1 MYDYRTNEAQEMA
14 ENGEDRDEPQF
25 YHNDEASEEGAVFDE
40 DNQSADDEV
49 DGEDLDDNMEE

>member
-1 MYDYRTNEAQEMA
+1 MA
-14 ENGEDRDEPQF
+14 ENGDDRDEPQF

-49 DGEDLDDNMEE
+49 EGEDLDDNIEE